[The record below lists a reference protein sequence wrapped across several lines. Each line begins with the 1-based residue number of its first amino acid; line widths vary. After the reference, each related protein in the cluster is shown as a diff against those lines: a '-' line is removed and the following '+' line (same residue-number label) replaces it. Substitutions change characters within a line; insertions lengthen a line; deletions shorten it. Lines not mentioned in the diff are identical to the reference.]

1 MAAELKQTL
10 GVDATLTP
18 GSGGVF
24 DVMVDGKTIF
34 SKKQVGRF
42 PEAADILGLLKQKK

>member
-1 MAAELKQTL
+1 MAAELKKQL
-10 GVDATLTP
+10 DVDATMTP

-24 DVMVDGKTIF
+24 DVMLDGKTIF

-42 PEAADILGLLKQKK
+42 PETVEILGMLKQKR